1 MMECLVKKVPKA
13 CMQLCDKKVY
23 LDTTITDP
31 EVRNKKK
38 ILCYQRSQVPKEF
51 YGAKEC
57 TSNNPNVA
65 FPLNYAICLK
75 TNGVEVN

>member
-13 CMQLCDKKVY
+13 CMQLCDKKIY
-23 LDTTITDP
+23 LD
-31 EVRNKKK
+31 
-38 ILCYQRSQVPKEF
+38 QVPKEF

-57 TSNNPNVA
+57 TSNNPNLA
-65 FPLNYAICLK
+65 FPLNYVICLK